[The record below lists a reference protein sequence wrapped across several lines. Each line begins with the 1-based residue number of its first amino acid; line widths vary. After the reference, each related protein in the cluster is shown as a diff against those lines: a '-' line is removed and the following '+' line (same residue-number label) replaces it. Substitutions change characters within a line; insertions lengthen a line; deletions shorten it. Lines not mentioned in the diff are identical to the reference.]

1 MAYENEAIGKALIAQ
16 LQAELPGALDTVEAA
31 WASTDPVTL
40 PDPVTWFEGHKPTVL
55 ELESASFPFVAVI
68 VPEREPQERP
78 SRWGYQ
84 EQSVTA
90 FVDYFVVADDET
102 TVNKRAHR
110 YGQGICQ
117 VLQAERVF
125 EGYQQSDY
133 EPQVR
138 LSEASRHASTT
149 EADMFD
155 DDEVDFIQAGRL
167 IVMLE

>member
-1 MAYENEAIGKALIAQ
+1 MAYDSEKVGKALKAQ
-16 LQAELPGALDTVEAA
+16 LQAELPDTLDAVEAE
-31 WASTDPVTL
+31 WAGEDPVTL

-55 ELESASFPFVAVI
+55 ELESAAFPFVAVL
-68 VPEREPQERP
+68 VPERAPQARP

-84 EQSVTA
+84 EQDITV
-90 FVDYFVVADDET
+90 FVDFFVVAGDET

-110 YGQGICQ
+110 YARAICQ
-117 VLQAERVF
+117 VLQAERLL

-138 LSEASRHASTT
+138 LSEASRHARAVN
-149 EADMFD
+149 ADMFD
-155 DDEVDFIQAGRL
+155 DAEVDFIQAGRV